1 MLNPKDISKVTNIIN
16 QLSEVMEHSKEWG
29 RKEEKKLNSSLSYN
43 NRKGYLQSSLLFW
56 KDIVDYL
63 VTRSQQKVLDSL

>member
-1 MLNPKDISKVTNIIN
+1 
-16 QLSEVMEHSKEWG
+16 MEHSKEWE
-29 RKEEKKLNSSLSYN
+29 RKENKKLKTLLSYN
-43 NRKGYLQSSLLFW
+43 NSKAYLQSSLLFW

>member
-16 QLSEVMEHSKEWG
+16 QLSEVMEHSKEWE
-29 RKEEKKLNSSLSYN
+29 RKENKKLKTLLSYN
-43 NRKGYLQSSLLFW
+43 NSKAYLQSSLLFW
-56 KDIVDYL
+56 KGIVDYL